1 MTTDTPAP
9 ALRKDAERN
18 RQRLLAAARELFAE
32 HGFGVTLND
41 IAHHAGVGVGTAYR
55 RFANKEE
62 LIDALFERQVDEV
75 AELAGECLDDPDAWR
90 GLTRYLEKS
99 LALQVTDRGLA
110 QILSGRR
117 VRPEQHDWSRDR
129 LAPLV
134 NALVDRA
141 RAQGRLRGDVVG
153 TDLVFIQVALNAVLD
168 RTRDNAPDLYRRYL
182 WIILDGLRAQPDEPS
197 PLPVAPLTV
206 EETHHIQGRQ
216 HRSAPSG
223 SATASGNGTSS

>member
-9 ALRKDAERN
+9 VLRKDAERN

-62 LIDALFERQVDEV
+62 LIDALFERQVDEI
-75 AELAGECLDDPDAWR
+75 AELAGQCLDDPDAWR
-90 GLTRYLEKS
+90 GLTRYLETS
-99 LALQVTDRGLA
+99 LALQATDRGLA

-117 VRPEQHDWSRDR
+117 VRQEQHDWSRDR

-141 RAQGRLRGDVVG
+141 KDQGRLRSDVAG
-153 TDLVFIQVALNAVLD
+153 TDLVFIQVALDAVLD
-168 RTRDNAPDLYRRYL
+168 RTRDTAPDLYRRYL
-182 WIILDGLRAQPDEPS
+182 RIILDGLRAHPAQPS
-197 PLPVAPLTV
+197 TLSVAPLTV
-206 EETHHIQGRQ
+206 EETHHIQGRH
-216 HRSAPSG
+216 HRADLSASAP
-223 SATASGNGTSS
+223 ATEYIRDL